1 MRRAALAMYALVV
14 FGLSYVLRHDLGAG
28 SGIGLTFVP
37 MTMAA
42 TADVV
47 PHEAGLASGLI
58 NTSRQIGGAVG
69 LAALATVAT
78 TAAAHHAP
86 DTHVVAAALTHGYD
100 QAFLIMAGI
109 AITGASIALL
119 LPRSGAVHTRPHIQT
134 TRTARGQTAD
144 GAEQGQR

>member
-1 MRRAALAMYALVV
+1 M
-14 FGLSYVLRHDLGAG
+14 
-28 SGIGLTFVP
+28 
-37 MTMAA
+37 
-42 TADVV
+42 
-47 PHEAGLASGLI
+47 
-58 NTSRQIGGAVG
+58 
-69 LAALATVAT
+69 AT

-86 DTHVVAAALTHGYD
+86 GTHVVAAALTHGYD
-100 QAFLIMAGI
+100 QAFLVMAGI